1 MKDEEVEFI
10 IDKIKE
16 FKWNL
21 GKNMGYSPLV
31 YVLTLDWNGKQITI
45 DCVESVLMSNQ
56 IRV

>member
-1 MKDEEVEFI
+1 
-10 IDKIKE
+10 
-16 FKWNL
+16 
-21 GKNMGYSPLV
+21 MGYSPLV